1 MYIGSGKSLVQDLLG
16 IILRHTQ
23 SEIFAG
29 MAGLKRLPHT
39 GGIVLIMDEIAKVIL
54 GEKAPSSALLCH
66 VLALLGGPGLYN
78 PTSNNMAFAT
88 HTNTATQGNGRGVH
102 LSILTGFLCRF
113 FLWFPILFHTTSSL
127 TGTTPKEPLD
137 DASCE
142 LFSRMTL
149 FRVAYHG
156 GRNFSEKPA
165 NNKYFD
171 RIRVIVDVARLYAN
185 ESSSLFLRDL
195 LSCVC
200 E

>member
-1 MYIGSGKSLVQDLLG
+1 MLGRITWYDMYFIRLINTTASVMSYNVGSGKSWIQDLLG

-54 GEKAPSSALLCH
+54 SEKAPSSALLCH

-102 LSILTGFLCRF
+102 LSILTGFF
-113 FLWFPILFHTTSSL
+113 VAFHIPS
-127 TGTTPKEPLD
+127 
-137 DASCE
+137 AS
-142 LFSRMTL
+142 
-149 FRVAYHG
+149 VHH
-156 GRNFSEKPA
+156 N
-165 NNKYFD
+165 
-171 RIRVIVDVARLYAN
+171 RL
-185 ESSSLFLRDL
+185 S
-195 LSCVC
+195 
-200 E
+200 